1 MAYKG
6 TLPSDLWDRYDCE
19 GGQEMLSMD
28 LLVAMEMSERIEKAT
43 SDSKKK
49 MDGNSSAA
57 RRKQR
62 IAQRELLNDNDGLN
76 MLRGLGVPM
85 SKQE

>member
-28 LLVAMEMSERIEKAT
+28 LLVAMEMSEKIEKAT
-43 SDSKKK
+43 NDSKKK
-49 MDGNSSAA
+49 MDGNSAAA

-62 IAQRELLNDNDGLN
+62 ISQRELLNDNEGLN

-85 SKQE
+85 SKQ

>member
-49 MDGNSSAA
+49 MDGNRSAA

-62 IAQRELLNDNDGLN
+62 IANRELLNDNEGLN

>member
-28 LLVAMEMSERIEKAT
+28 LLVAMEMSEKIEKAT
-43 SDSKKK
+43 ADSKKK
-49 MDGNSSAA
+49 MDGNSAAA

-62 IAQRELLNDNDGLN
+62 ISQRELLNDNEGLN

-85 SKQE
+85 SKQ

>member
-1 MAYKG
+1 
-6 TLPSDLWDRYDCE
+6 
-19 GGQEMLSMD
+19 MLSMD

-49 MDGNSSAA
+49 MDGNRSAA

-62 IAQRELLNDNDGLN
+62 IANRELLNDNEGLN

>member
-6 TLPSDLWDRYDCE
+6 VLPSDLWDRYDQE
-19 GGQEMLSMD
+19 GGQDMLSMD

-43 SDSKKK
+43 VDSKKK
-49 MDGNSSAA
+49 MDGNSAAA
-57 RRKQR
+57 RREQR
-62 IAQRELLNDNDGLN
+62 IANRQLLNDNEGVD

-85 SKQE
+85 SKRE

>member
-1 MAYKG
+1 
-6 TLPSDLWDRYDCE
+6 
-19 GGQEMLSMD
+19 MLSMD